1 MIDQDP
7 DLIEGFMNIC
17 FDLAR
22 DELKDDNRGSASKLI
37 KFAFKNS
44 SNLNDDTVNE
54 LTMGFLKSTA
64 DTGILSVLKAA
75 VEEII
80 EQQKDEFEQL
90 IRPIIKAIEIV
101 ETKNLKK
108 YYDLQIEERE
118 IVADV
123 VKKITKSDELI
134 PDEIKGKNGI
144 KTI

>member
-1 MIDQDP
+1 
-7 DLIEGFMNIC
+7 
-17 FDLAR
+17 
-22 DELKDDNRGSASKLI
+22 
-37 KFAFKNS
+37 
-44 SNLNDDTVNE
+44 
-54 LTMGFLKSTA
+54 MGFLKSTA